1 MKRNLL
7 AVCAVVALAGCGHF
21 FIVKDRYD
29 AVKKVALVQYA
40 INPHLLMGT
49 PNADEAKWDTAESNI
64 AIFAKD
70 LGSGWQ
76 VMPKAEMIAN
86 PAYTAAGKE
95 TVDGWYTAKGMRFFS
110 EERKELTMAT
120 LTPDQAKSL
129 AAGLGVDAVAVVSD
143 SWSIDS
149 SFFSGHTV
157 NDYYIS
163 MYAADGTL
171 IYTDAAYRARSEEGF
186 AVPPGGAVATDV
198 PKWVLNNNQSFTAAV
213 GQLKAHLAK

>member
-1 MKRNLL
+1 M
-7 AVCAVVALAGCGHF
+7 CAVLSLAGCSHF

-40 INPHLLMGT
+40 INPHFLLGT
-49 PNADEAKWDTAESNI
+49 PNADESKWDTAESNI
-64 AIFAKD
+64 AIFAKE

-86 PAYTAAGKE
+86 PAYTAASKE
-95 TVDGWYTAKGMRFFS
+95 LVDGWYTAKGMRFFS
-110 EERKELTMAT
+110 DQRKELTMAM

-129 AAGLGVDAVAVVSD
+129 AAGLGVDAVAVIAD
-143 SWSIDS
+143 SWGIDS
-149 SFFSGHTV
+149 AFFTGHTN
-157 NDYYIS
+157 NDYVIS
-163 MYAADGTL
+163 LYAADGTL
-171 IYTDAAYRARSEEGF
+171 IYTDAAYRNRSDEGF

-213 GQLKAHLAK
+213 AQLKARLAKN